1 MTIPPQSI
9 PSWIALFGGISYS
22 AWAFIA
28 YSYRK
33 GLSGTSNQ
41 RISNGKVPR
50 FFYIHIN
57 WIVWNQHP
65 NIITE
70 K

>member
-22 AWAFIA
+22 AWAFVA

-41 RISNGKVPR
+41 RISKGKVPR
-50 FFYIHIN
+50 FFYIFTGRLEPTSQEN
-57 WIVWNQHP
+57 K
-65 NIITE
+65 IT
-70 K
+70 